1 MLSLGVLGETA
12 LPRLRFLSYQCFN
25 RRITDNA
32 PYLGLA
38 WREAEEAEGVAA
50 DDFKNIGWGEAE
62 CLEEAAGVT
71 RKIKGEVSW
80 AWGVD
85 AGEGKVLKE
94 HAEFFVVAHLRS

>member
-1 MLSLGVLGETA
+1 LSEAT
-12 LPRLRFLSYQCFN
+12 SEMS
-25 RRITDNA
+25 

-38 WREAEEAEGVAA
+38 GREAEETEGVAA

-62 CLEEAAGVT
+62 CLEEAASVT

-85 AGEGKVLKE
+85 ASEGEVLKE
-94 HAEFFVVAHLRS
+94 HSELLVVGLCGV

>member
-1 MLSLGVLGETA
+1 MSEAT
-12 LPRLRFLSYQCFN
+12 SEMS
-25 RRITDNA
+25 

-50 DDFKNIGWGEAE
+50 DDFNNIGWGEAE

-71 RKIKGEVSW
+71 RKIKREVSW

-94 HAEFFVVAHLRS
+94 HSELLVVGLCGV